1 MRGLYRMLIIPV
13 SSKISWKNPPVAAIG
28 LIIVNCLIYLIF
40 QINDDIKMRAA
51 VEHYVSSGLSK
62 IEIPHYIEYCRA
74 NTVKCDIPDNAGK
87 LTPEESYP
95 YSLKIQSDPKFLDL
109 LHQESLITP
118 QNPDYKKWKTAR
130 TTFEA
135 MLKDVVY
142 WEYGFRPA
150 FPSVVTGIASMFLHG
165 GFSHLFGNMLFLWF
179 MGCIIELG
187 WGRIK
192 FLALYLCS
200 GICAVLLF
208 GLIYH
213 NSGTPLVGASGAI
226 AGLMGAVTMLYAGKK
241 IKIFFSVGFY
251 FNYLY
256 IRAWMLF
263 PVWVGLEFYH
273 LFFGGVS
280 SVAYVAHIGG
290 LISGGSIGV
299 IYRKWFSVLDDDVLT
314 EEVVDEISP
323 MIENALNLIGK
334 LELEDAR
341 TILVDV
347 LQKDAHHQAALK
359 HLFNIDKMNPE
370 NVHFHDTAKKLLHAL
385 SSKRE
390 SYTHVFDVYKE
401 YASLAK
407 PKISPAQYLRL
418 ATIFIATGHIS
429 HAEKIA
435 KVLVSK
441 KGDTPGIPELLLKMS
456 YKYQKEGL
464 QEKSAYYKNLLAK
477 KYPEAAGNLNPSA

>member
-1 MRGLYRMLIIPV
+1 MRGLYKMLIIPV
-13 SSKISWKNPPVAAIG
+13 SSKISWKNPPIATIG
-28 LIIVNCLIYLIF
+28 LIVINCLIYMIF
-40 QINDDIKMRAA
+40 QMGDNVKMNAA

-62 IEIPHYIEYCRA
+62 IELPYYAEYCRT
-74 NTVKCDIPDNAGK
+74 NTVKCDIPDNVGD

-95 YSLKIQSDPKFLDL
+95 YALKIESDPKFLAL
-109 LHQESLITP
+109 LHSESLITP
-118 QNPDYKKWKTAR
+118 QDPDYNKWKTAR

-135 MLKDVVY
+135 MLTKVVF

-150 FPSVVTGIASMFLHG
+150 FPSAVTAIASMFLHG

-192 FLALYLCS
+192 FLTLYLCS

-213 NSGTPLVGASGAI
+213 TSGAPLVGASGAI
-226 AGLMGAVTMLYAGKK
+226 AGLMGAVTMLYAGKR
-241 IKIFFSVGFY
+241 IKIFFSLGFY

-263 PVWVGLEFYH
+263 PVWVGLELYH
-273 LFFGGVS
+273 LFFGGIS

-290 LISGGSIGV
+290 LISGGTIGV
-299 IYRKWFSVLDDDVLT
+299 IYRKWFAVLDEDVLT

-323 MIENALNLIGK
+323 MIENALNLMGK

-341 TILVDV
+341 EILVDV
-347 LQKDAHHQAALK
+347 LKKDAHHQTALK
-359 HLFNIDKMNPE
+359 HLFNIDKMHPE
-370 NVHFHDTAKKLLHAL
+370 KALFHDTAKKLLHTL
-385 SSKRE
+385 SSKKE
-390 SYTHVFDVYKE
+390 SYGQVFDVYQE

-418 ATIFIATGHIS
+418 ATIFISTGHIS

-435 KVLVSK
+435 RVLVSK
-441 KGDTPGIPELLLKMS
+441 KGDTPGIPELLIKMS
-456 YKYQKEGL
+456 YKYQQEGL
-464 QEKSAYYKNLLAK
+464 QEKSAYYKKLLAS
-477 KYPEAAGNLNPSA
+477 KYPDAAGSNNP